1 MSPEFQSKLVKTFLA
16 SLALAFA
23 LIYFALGLTAAISAF
38 AGLVF
43 IVIIFFVYVNMDPEG
58 WRKTFL
64 ASFAL
69 AFALIYFAFG
79 LTAAIYAFAGLGL
92 IVIIFLVYVYVKMSN
107 GMDRPPTDER

>member
-1 MSPEFQSKLVKTFLA
+1 MSPEFQSKLV
-16 SLALAFA
+16 
-23 LIYFALGLTAAISAF
+23 
-38 AGLVF
+38 
-43 IVIIFFVYVNMDPEG
+43 
-58 WRKTFL
+58 KTFL

-79 LTAAIYAFAGLGL
+79 LTAAIYTCAGLVL